1 MNLAI
6 RCLSSNPGPE
16 PADTVARDQFSDTD
30 LSCPIQAKPCQ
41 DSHIAAFLVMRQ
53 F

>member
-16 PADTVARDQFSDTD
+16 PADTVAQDQFSDD
-30 LSCPIQAKPCQ
+30 
-41 DSHIAAFLVMRQ
+41 Q
-53 F
+53 FDGDYPLTTSRSQNYLK